1 MKVTTVGLDLAKSV
15 FQVHGINAAGH
26 REFNRQLRRNQVIE
40 AFARLEPCVVAM
52 ESCAGAN
59 HWARR
64 LQALGHQVRLIAPQ
78 YVKPFVKTNKNDAAD
93 AQAICI
99 AALQPD
105 MRFVSPKNTEQ
116 QAVMA
121 LHAMRTGAMKVRNAV
136 ANRLRGL
143 LAEFGIVVPKGIGQV
158 YKRVPEALE
167 DASNELPGFLRI
179 ALQAEYEQ
187 LRQQEQHLQAIHSML
202 QRWERASAPCR
213 AVEKI
218 PGIGMLGASAL
229 VASMG
234 DVTNYTNGRQVSAW
248 TGIVP
253 KQHSSGGK
261 QRLLGIS
268 KRGDAYLRTLL
279 IHGARS
285 VIAAVKR
292 RLNAGMP
299 AARLSRTE
307 RWLLDLVNRRNA
319 NVAAVALANKNVRTA
334 WAILAH
340 GKPYEAEH
348 VSLSPRARATLPA

>member
-1 MKVTTVGLDLAKSV
+1 MKVTTVGLDLAKNV
-15 FQVHGINAAGH
+15 FQAHGINAQGH
-26 REFNRQLRRNQVIE
+26 REFNRQLRRSQVVE
-40 AFARLEPCVVAM
+40 SFARLEPCVIAM
-52 ESCAGAN
+52 EACSGAH

-64 LQALGHQVRLIAPQ
+64 LKALGHDVRLIAPQ
-78 YVKPFVKTNKNDAAD
+78 YVKAFVKTNKNDAAD
-93 AQAICI
+93 AEAICV
-99 AALQPD
+99 AALQPG

-116 QAVMA
+116 QGVMA
-121 LHAMRTGAMKVRNAV
+121 LHALRAGAMRTRNAQ

-143 LAEFGIVVPKGIGQV
+143 LAEYGIIVPQGISQV
-158 YKRVPEALE
+158 YKRVPESLE
-167 DASNELPGFLRI
+167 DASNELPGFLRV
-179 ALQAEYEQ
+179 ALLAEYDQ
-187 LRQQEQHLQAIHSML
+187 LKLQELHLQSVDSMI
-202 QRWERASAPCR
+202 QRWHRECAASR
-213 AVEKI
+213 AVERI
-218 PGIGMLGASAL
+218 PGIGVLSASAL

-234 DVTNYTNGRQVSAW
+234 DASSFDNGRQVSAW

-285 VIAAVKR
+285 VIAALKR
-292 RLNAGMP
+292 RLKAGLDP
-299 AARLSRTE
+299 ALLSRRE

-334 WAILAH
+334 WAVLAH

-348 VSLSPRARATLPA
+348 VSLSPRARAALPA

>member
-1 MKVTTVGLDLAKSV
+1 V
-15 FQVHGINAAGH
+15 FQAHAINASGH

-40 AFARLEPCVVAM
+40 AFARLEPCVIAM
-52 ESCAGAN
+52 EACSGAH

-78 YVKPFVKTNKNDAAD
+78 YVKAFVKTNKNDAAD
-93 AQAICI
+93 AQAICT

-105 MRFVSPKNTEQ
+105 MRFVSPKNPEQ
-116 QAVMA
+116 QGVMA
-121 LHAMRTGAMKVRNAV
+121 LHALRAGAMTTRNAQ

-143 LAEFGIVVPKGIGQV
+143 LAEFGIVVPQGISQV
-158 YKRVPEALE
+158 YQRVPEALE
-167 DASNELPGFLRI
+167 DASNELPVFVRF

-187 LRQQEQHLQAIHSML
+187 LKLQELHLQSLHSML
-202 QRWERASAPCR
+202 QRWHRECAASR
-213 AVEKI
+213 AVERI

-234 DVTNYTNGRQVSAW
+234 EASHYANGRQVSAW

-285 VIAAVKR
+285 VIAALKKR
-292 RLNAGMP
+292 LKAGLDP
-299 AARLSRTE
+299 SLFSRTE
-307 RWLLDLVNRRNA
+307 RWVLALMNRRNA

-334 WAILAH
+334 WALLAH
-340 GKPYEAEH
+340 GKPYEADH
-348 VSLSPRARATLPA
+348 VSISPRGAALLPA